1 METTKFQLLMAEISD
16 LSDIQKQTLL
26 DALSSTESSQDALLL
41 IEENF
46 KLAPQCGHCGSQEIG
61 GWGQAS
67 RLKRYKCKSCKR
79 TFNALTGTPLA
90 QLHRR
95 DAWLDYAKALADRVS
110 LRKAAKRCGIHLETS
125 HRWRHRFLN
134 TAQDKKAGQVNDIVE
149 ADETFF
155 LRSEKGSRKI
165 TGRAPR
171 KRGGK
176 AKKPG
181 LSNEQVPVLI
191 VRDRSWAT
199 LDQILPDLKYKT
211 ISDVLTP
218 VVAKDAMLISDGN
231 GGGAIRAF
239 AGEHH
244 ILHVGLNASAGE
256 YKWSVYH
263 IQNVNSYIHELKEW
277 IRRFRGVATKYLAS
291 YLGWYRK
298 IDRQGKNPGTRNYL
312 LAALA

>member
-1 METTKFQLLMAEISD
+1 MKTTEFQLLMAEIGG
-16 LSDIQKQTLL
+16 LTDIQRQSVL

-46 KLAPQCGHCGSQEIG
+46 KLAPKCGHCGSEEIG

-67 RLKRYKCKSCKR
+67 GLKRYKCKACKR
-79 TFNALTGTPLA
+79 TFNALTGTPMA

-125 HRWRHRFLN
+125 HRWRHRFLK
-134 TAQDKKAGQVNDIVE
+134 TTQDKKAEQVGDIVE

-155 LRSEKGSRKI
+155 LYSKKGSREI

-181 LSNEQVPVLI
+181 LSDEQVPVLI
-191 VRDRSWAT
+191 VRDRSRAT
-199 LDQILPDLKYKT
+199 TDQILPDLKYKT
-211 ISDVLTP
+211 ISDVLAP
-218 VVAKDAMLISDGN
+218 VVAKDAMLVSDGN
-231 GGGAIRAF
+231 GGGAISAF
-239 AGEHH
+239 ADDHH
-244 ILHVGLNASAGE
+244 ILHVGLNSSAGE
-256 YKWSVYH
+256 YKWSIYH

-277 IRRFRGVATKYLAS
+277 IRGFRGVATKYLAS

-298 IDRQGKNPGTRNYL
+298 IDREGKNPGARNYL